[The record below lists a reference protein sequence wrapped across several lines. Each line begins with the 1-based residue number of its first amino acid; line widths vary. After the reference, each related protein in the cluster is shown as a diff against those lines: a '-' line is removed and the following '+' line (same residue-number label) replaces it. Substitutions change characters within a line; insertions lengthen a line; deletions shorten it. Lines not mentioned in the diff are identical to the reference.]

1 MAIAILIE
9 GCRKESNYELVELI
23 MACIAM
29 SLFNADSRNAFNNE
43 RQEGNFKDNHQKTF
57 KLRLP
62 HMDTVENVMRRLDP
76 DELE

>member
-1 MAIAILIE
+1 LAIAILIE

-43 RQEGNFKDNHQKTF
+43 RQDENFKDDYQKTF

-62 HMDTVENVMRRLDP
+62 HMDTVENVMRRLNP